1 MKRRHVVAAF
11 TAATLG
17 IGGLVPLAL
26 RTTPSAEG
34 SSPDPKTAA
43 VVSAERLINGRVA
56 QLHPS
61 KGDKYVRTQ
70 VVGTPW
76 NLTYVAYERT
86 YRDLPVVGGDFVV
99 ATDGKG
105 HVRNLSVAQKSPIA
119 IGLTPK
125 VSKTEAARKSR
136 GAVAKPDGKKLAPRL
151 VVHAL
156 AKPRLAWETTVTGS
170 DHGHPSEK
178 KVYVDAL
185 TGKRFDEQELVVAGT
200 GTGIWGGPNLQF
212 GTTQSGGQYSMRD
225 PQRPGLTCADYST
238 NQIFSGPDDVWGS
251 TSKTSR
257 EAGCVDV
264 MYAGAGFWDLLK
276 SFGRTGLNN
285 NGQWAPAYVG
295 LNAVNAY
302 WQSGRATF
310 GHNQQNQ
317 WITAADV
324 VAHEFGHGFDS
335 YTPGGISGG
344 NTQEFVGDV
353 WGATVEALLNNP
365 EDVPDYTVGE
375 EVNLTG
381 SGPIRNMY
389 EPSRVNNDPN
399 CYSSSVPSMG
409 VHKAAGPGNHWFYLL
424 AEGNNPGGG
433 KPSSP
438 TCNGSSMTGIGIMNA
453 AKIFYNA
460 MMLKTSGMSY
470 FRYRVV
476 TLQAAKNLDASCT
489 WYEKVK
495 AAWNAVSVP
504 AQSGEPTCQPT
515 GGNDF
520 SLSVSPGSGTVKQG
534 ASVQATVATTV
545 TQGSS
550 EAVDLTAS
558 VSPAN
563 SGLTASFSPARV
575 QSGNTSTLTLTA
587 SSSAQTG
594 PFTVTVTGRGGTK
607 TQTATYSL
615 NVQDDSGPGTNEPPN
630 ISLANLQGHLQQF
643 QNFATQNGGN
653 RYAAGAGY
661 TASANYVTQKLQAA
675 GFTVTQ
681 QACTSGCT
689 AGSGPNVIAEWPG
702 GDANSVYM
710 FGAHLDGVRGGPGIN
725 DNATGSAALLETA
738 LALAQA
744 KPTMLNKVRFA
755 WWTDEEQGLNGSEFY
770 VGRLAQTERSKI
782 KGYFNFDMVGSPN
795 AGYFIDNLN
804 SQLSS
809 NLKGYFDSIGVA
821 PDEMGECCS
830 DDGPFRNAGIATTF
844 LSTGASAVKSSA
856 QAQKWGGQAGVAF
869 DRCYH
874 ASCDSYPSN
883 INTTALDRSADSIA
897 WALWKTS
904 VGQSNPS
911 DDFSMAANPTSAS
924 VQPGQSATA
933 TITTAVTEGAAQPI
947 NLTASVSPGGP
958 SVSFSP
964 ATIQAGGASTMTVA
978 TTSATPAGD
987 YVVTVTGTGESA
999 TRTASFTLRVQGD
1012 GTDDFSVSVD
1022 PSNGTVQA
1030 GNSTTATVRTALTQG
1045 TAQQVALS
1053 ATVSPGGV
1061 TATINPGEVKAGGT
1075 ATLTLATTS
1084 STPEGS
1090 YTVTVTGRG
1099 SVTRTA
1105 TYTLTVTK
1113 PSGGD
1118 RTFTSDTDYPIR
1130 DYTWTTSPIQ
1140 VAIEGQA
1147 ASTVNLSIDATHTC
1161 SEDLGVWLVA
1171 PSGQQFVVKR
1181 QGTGQYQCTP
1191 WNGARTFQVP
1201 GVSSQA
1207 AGNWLVYVYD
1217 YGPQDIGTLRGWS
1230 ITL

>member
-1 MKRRHVVAAF
+1 MKRKHLVA
-11 TAATLG
+11 TLVAATLG
-17 IGGLVPLAL
+17 IGGLVPVAL

-34 SSPDPKTAA
+34 STPDPKTAA
-43 VVSAERLINGRVA
+43 VVSAERLIAGRVA
-56 QLHPS
+56 DLHPS

-70 VVGTPW
+70 VTGTPW
-76 NLTYVAYERT
+76 NLYYVAYERT

-99 ATDGKG
+99 ATDEKG
-105 HVRNLSVAQKSPIA
+105 HVRNLSVAQKKQIA
-119 IGLTPK
+119 IGVAPK
-125 VSKTEAARKSR
+125 VAKAEAARKSR
-136 GAVAKPDGKKLAPRL
+136 GALSKPDAKTLAPRL

-156 AKPRLAWETTVTGS
+156 AKPRLAWETVVTGR
-170 DHGHPSEK
+170 DGAHPSQK

-185 TGKRFDEQELVVAGT
+185 TGKRFAEQELVVAGT

-212 GTTQSGGQYSMRD
+212 GTTQSGGQYTMRD
-225 PQRPGLTCADYST
+225 PERPGMSCADYSSKAV
-238 NQIFSGPDDVWGS
+238 FSGPDDVWGS
-251 TSKTSR
+251 TSKTSK

-264 MYAGAGFWDLLK
+264 MYASKGHWDLLK
-276 SFGRTGLNN
+276 SFGRTGLTSG
-285 NGQWAPAYVG
+285 GQWAPAFVG

-302 WQSGRATF
+302 WQSGQAQF
-310 GHNQQNQ
+310 GYNQQNQ
-317 WITAADV
+317 WITGTDV
-324 VAHEFGHGFDS
+324 VAHEFGHGLDS

-353 WGATVEALLNNP
+353 WGAAVEAFLNNP

-375 EVNLTG
+375 EINLTG
-381 SGPIRNMY
+381 NGPIRNMY
-389 EPSRVNNDPN
+389 NPSLVSNDPN
-399 CYSSSVPSMG
+399 CYSSSVPNME

-433 KPSSP
+433 KPTSP
-438 TCNGSSMTGIGIMNA
+438 TCNNSSMTGIGIMA
-453 AKIFYNA
+453 ATKIFYNA
-460 MMLKTSGMSY
+460 MMLKTSGTNY
-470 FRYRVV
+470 PRYRVL
-476 TLQAAKNLDASCT
+476 TLQAAKNLDPSCT
-489 WYEKVK
+489 YYNKVK
-495 AAWNAVSVP
+495 AAWDAVTMP

-520 SLSVSPGSGTVKQG
+520 SMSVSPNNGTVKPG
-534 ASVQATVATTV
+534 ASAQATVATTV
-545 TQGSS
+545 TEGAS
-550 EAVDLTAS
+550 EAVDLTAA

-575 QSGNTSTLTLTA
+575 QSGNTSTMTITA
-587 SSSAQTG
+587 SDTAQTG
-594 PFTVTVTGRGGTK
+594 PFTVTVTGRSASKTK
-607 TQTATYSL
+607 TATYSL
-615 NVQDDSGPGTNEPPN
+615 NVDGGGPGTTDPPN
-630 ISLANLQGHLQQF
+630 VNVANVQAHLQQF

-661 TASANYVTQKLQAA
+661 TASVAYVEQKLQAA
-675 GFTVTQ
+675 GFTVTR

-689 AGSGPNVIAEWPG
+689 AGSGPNLIAEWPG

-710 FGAHLDGVRGGPGIN
+710 FGAHLDGVRAGPGSN

-738 LALAQA
+738 LTLAQT
-744 KPTMLNKVRFA
+744 KPTMLNKVRFG

-770 VGRLAQTERSKI
+770 VARLAQTERSKI

-804 SQLSS
+804 SSLSA
-809 NLKGYFDSIGVA
+809 NLKGYFDSINLV

-830 DDGPFRNAGIATTF
+830 DDGPFRNAGIATSF
-844 LSTGASAVKSSA
+844 LSTGASATKSSA
-856 QAQKWGGQAGVAF
+856 QAQKWGGTAGQAF

-874 ASCDSYPSN
+874 QACDAYPSN
-883 INTTALDRSADSIA
+883 INTTALDRSADAIA

-911 DDFSMAANPTSAS
+911 NDFSMTASPTSGS
-924 VQPGQSATA
+924 VQAGQSATA
-933 TITTAVTEGAAQPI
+933 TINTAVTEGAAQPI
-947 NLTASVSPGGP
+947 NLTATVSPGGP

-964 ATIQAGGASTMTVA
+964 ATVQAGGSSTMTVA
-978 TTSATPAGD
+978 TTSATAAGD
-987 YVVTVTGTGESA
+987 YVVTVTGAGQSA
-999 TRTASFTLRVQGD
+999 THTASYTLRVQGD

-1022 PSNGTVQA
+1022 PSNGTVEA
-1030 GNSTTATVRTALTQG
+1030 GSSTQATVRTALTQG

-1053 ATVSPGGV
+1053 ATVSPGGP

-1075 ATLTLATTS
+1075 ASLTLATTA

-1113 PSGGD
+1113 TPPDD
-1118 RTFTSDTDYPIR
+1118 RTFTSETDYPIR
-1130 DYTWTTSPIQ
+1130 DYTWTVSPIP

-1147 ASTVNLSIDATHTC
+1147 ATTVSLSIDATHTC
-1161 SEDLGVWLVA
+1161 AEDLGIWLRS
-1171 PSGQQFVVKR
+1171 PTGGDYVVKR

-1191 WNGARTFQVP
+1191 WNGERTFQVP
-1201 GVSSQA
+1201 GVNSTAS
-1207 AGNWLVYVYD
+1207 GNWQVYIYD

-1230 ITL
+1230 VTL

>member
-11 TAATLG
+11 TAAALG
-17 IGGLVPLAL
+17 ISGLVPLAL

-34 SSPDPKTAA
+34 STPDPKTAA

-56 QLHPS
+56 ELHPS
-61 KGDKYVRTQ
+61 KGDKYVRSQ
-70 VVGTPW
+70 VVATPW

-105 HVRNLSVAQKSPIA
+105 HVRNLSVAQKSSIA

-125 VSKTEAARKSR
+125 VGKAAAARTSSK
-136 GAVAKPDGKKLAPRL
+136 ALTKPDGKTLAPRL

-156 AKPRLAWETTVTGS
+156 AKPRLAWETLVSGR
-170 DHGHPSEK
+170 DGDHPSQK

-185 TGKRFDEQELVVAGT
+185 TGKRFAEQELIVAGT
-200 GTGIWGGPNLQF
+200 GTGIWSGSNLQI
-212 GTTQSGGQYSMRD
+212 GTTQSGGQYTMRD
-225 PQRPGLTCADYST
+225 PQRPGLSCADYSSKAV
-238 NQIFSGPDDVWGS
+238 FSGPDDVWGS
-251 TSKTSR
+251 TSKTSK

-264 MYAGAGFWDLLK
+264 MYAGAGMWDLLK
-276 SFGRTGLNN
+276 QFGRTGLNSS
-285 NGQWAPAYVG
+285 GQWAPAFVG

-302 WQSGRATF
+302 WQNGQAQF
-310 GHNQQNQ
+310 GYNNQNQ
-317 WITAADV
+317 WITATDV
-324 VAHEFGHGFDS
+324 VAHEFGHGLDS

-353 WGATVEALLNNP
+353 WGAAVEALLNNP

-375 EVNLTG
+375 EINLTG

-399 CYSSSVPSMG
+399 CYSSSVPSME

-433 KPSSP
+433 KPTSP

-453 AKIFYNA
+453 TKIFYNA
-460 MMLKTSGMSY
+460 MMLKTSGTNY
-470 FRYRVV
+470 GRYRVL
-476 TLQAAKNLDASCT
+476 TLQAAKNLDSTCT
-489 WYEKVK
+489 WYDKVK
-495 AAWNAVSVP
+495 AAWTAVSMP

-520 SLSVSPGSGTVKQG
+520 SLSVSPGSGSVKQG
-534 ASVQATVATTV
+534 SSVQATVATTV
-545 TQGSS
+545 TQGAS
-550 EAVDLTAS
+550 EAVDLTAT

-563 SGLTASFSPARV
+563 SGITASFSPARV

-587 SSSAQTG
+587 SAAAQTG

-615 NVQDDSGPGTNEPPN
+615 NVQDDGGPGGSEPPN
-630 ISLANLQGHLQQF
+630 ISLTNVQGHLQQF

-738 LALAQA
+738 LTLAQT
-744 KPTMLNKVRFA
+744 KPTMLNKARLG

-809 NLKGYFDSIGVA
+809 NLKGYFDSISVGTE
-821 PDEMGECCS
+821 EMGECCS

-844 LSTGASAVKSSA
+844 LSTGASATKSSA

-883 INTTALDRSADSIA
+883 INTTALDRSADAMA

-947 NLTASVSPGGP
+947 NLTAAVSPGGP

-999 TRTASFTLRVQGD
+999 TRTASFTLRVQGS

-1030 GNSTTATVRTALTQG
+1030 GNSTQATVRTALTQG

-1075 ATLTLATTS
+1075 ATLSLATTS

-1118 RTFTSDTDYPIR
+1118 RTFTSETDYPIR
-1130 DYTWTTSPIQ
+1130 DYTWTSSPIQ

-1147 ASTVNLSIDATHTC
+1147 APTVSLSIDATHTC
-1161 SEDLGVWLVA
+1161 SEDLGVWLIA

-1191 WNGARTFQVP
+1191 WNGERTFQVP

-1207 AGNWLVYVYD
+1207 AGNWQVYFYD